1 MGTNSEIIRPAG
13 PENEFD
19 RVLIEEYAKAE
30 VALDQ
35 LAYSEAFEGLFRQ
48 VSSKLGLPDSQD
60 ARHDV
65 FHRLL
70 TLRKMARLPRLPEPV
85 AKNAK
90 FAY

>member
-1 MGTNSEIIRPAG
+1 MRTNSEIIRPAG
-13 PENEFD
+13 PENELD

-35 LAYSEAFEGLFRQ
+35 LAYSEAFEALFGHVCNRLNL
-48 VSSKLGLPDSQD
+48 KDSQQ

-70 TLRKMARLPRLPEPV
+70 TLRKMARLPRLPEPISKTSKV
-85 AKNAK
+85 A
-90 FAY
+90 Y